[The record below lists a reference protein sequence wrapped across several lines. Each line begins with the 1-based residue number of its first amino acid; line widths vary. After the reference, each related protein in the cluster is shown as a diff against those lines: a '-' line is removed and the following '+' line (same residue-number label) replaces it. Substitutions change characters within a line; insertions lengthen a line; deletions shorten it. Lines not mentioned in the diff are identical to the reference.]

1 MKEHISDRGASF
13 MIIEKIC
20 GSTLN
25 RETKK
30 NLLKQ
35 RQNFRI
41 GKLEKSF
48 SQSRFEQIKG
58 SNECTSIVRN
68 VHFSSVYFDQSN
80 SPLY

>member
-1 MKEHISDRGASF
+1 MNNHLKDAHKVDAIAASHHFAMKEHIFDRDASY
-13 MIIEKIC
+13 MIIEKIRRR
-20 GSTLN
+20 TLN

-48 SQSRFEQIKG
+48 S
-58 SNECTSIVRN
+58 
-68 VHFSSVYFDQSN
+68 
-80 SPLY
+80 